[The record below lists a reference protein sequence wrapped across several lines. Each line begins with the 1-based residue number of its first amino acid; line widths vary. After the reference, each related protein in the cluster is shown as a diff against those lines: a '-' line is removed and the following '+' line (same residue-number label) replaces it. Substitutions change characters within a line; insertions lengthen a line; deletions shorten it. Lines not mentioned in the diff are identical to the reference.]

1 MKKKKKNQSRRKPLT
16 KQQKGLTKK
25 TVEEFIAIVEN
36 ENKKHNERLLNMSPE
51 TLIASAYE
59 IAKWQAI
66 YDYMKGKVIPYLEDR
81 EEVFEEFLTLK
92 INNPITSIYMYE
104 LGYDEAQ
111 WTDWNNL
118 DDVVRKMFR
127 AIKNQNN

>member
-1 MKKKKKNQSRRKPLT
+1 MR
-16 KQQKGLTKK
+16 
-25 TVEEFIAIVEN
+25 TVEEFTKIVKEEN
-36 ENKKHNERLLNMSPE
+36 DKHNEKLLTLSPAM
-51 TLIASAYE
+51 LIGHAWE

-66 YDYMKGKVIPYLEDR
+66 YDYIEGKVIPYLEDG
-81 EEVFEEFLTLK
+81 EEMFEEFLTLK